1 MKVGTGPTRVSPTR
15 GTIRNRQ
22 KGCAMRVTRVEVEG
36 PTTSFRYPHFLV
48 GRQPTY
54 EMPPLATLYGHICSA
69 VGEWLDPSGLRIG
82 FRFTYTAKADDKE
95 QIHIITASAPRAKL
109 PGTDMPANVETGA
122 PQSIQIREYLFEPRL
137 TLYVAPAEWTEAF
150 RQPRYT
156 VILGRSQDLMTYTRV
171 SEVEL
176 VEAADA
182 YYEHTLLPWALRP
195 HVLRCR
201 TELLPRFVDYANRR
215 QPHFARYLV
224 VKERIFTNEGEH
236 WLRYADRGPKAH
248 WVDPE
253 SPEVRGLRRGVWLHS
268 LLESDDGDLP

>member
-1 MKVGTGPTRVSPTR
+1 M
-15 GTIRNRQ
+15 
-22 KGCAMRVTRVEVEG
+22 
-36 PTTSFRYPHFLV
+36 
-48 GRQPTY
+48 
-54 EMPPLATLYGHICSA
+54 
-69 VGEWLDPSGLRIG
+69 
-82 FRFTYTAKADDKE
+82 
-95 QIHIITASAPRAKL
+95 
-109 PGTDMPANVETGA
+109 
-122 PQSIQIREYLFEPRL
+122 
-137 TLYVAPAEWTEAF
+137 
-150 RQPRYT
+150 
-156 VILGRSQDLMTYTRV
+156 
-171 SEVEL
+171 
-176 VEAADA
+176 EAADA